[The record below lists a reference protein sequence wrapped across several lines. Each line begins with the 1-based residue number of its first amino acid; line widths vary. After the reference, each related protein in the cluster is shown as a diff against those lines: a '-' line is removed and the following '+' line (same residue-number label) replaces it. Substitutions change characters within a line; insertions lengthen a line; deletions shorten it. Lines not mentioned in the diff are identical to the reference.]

1 MDSKRLGIA
10 FIIILLFLVSCT
22 APPAPQFVV
31 DQRGVGTGGACAIL
45 DGSPGYEP
53 GPYPEHQFPRLKA
66 SNGNYITSDANYTLL
81 GELALFDL
89 VEMVS
94 SRPFWFDNACTAVDS
109 FTILRGINPDVK
121 LFGVWHS
128 YGFTNPLAFSTTC
141 HPTVRQMFTAY
152 DTANGGGGAW
162 YMEDDAGG
170 LILWPPPLDNQA
182 MLNWSIAQP
191 DANAGNNL
199 GLWWADYV
207 SGASFAGK
215 GWDGVIL
222 EAVPV
227 PHSLFGFYWDIDE
240 NGLTDFG
247 EVGKGRAYASAQ
259 QYAGWNTAFARIA
272 TNNPGLVVMTD
283 GGWEPNPT
291 GFDDPQVM
299 LAGVNIAQDF
309 SFPTNSAYLNTCANP
324 NSTCPT
330 APAGAAWW
338 AFHMR
343 QYVEWMD
350 GAATASDEAGASFV
364 LAVDYYDNISAK
376 TYSGATR
383 WGDYILSEEQYRRFV
398 LGSGLLENGYVQ
410 PHAGQYPSWCDECGV
425 IGHTTAKTLAATG
438 WLGCP
443 LDEATNST
451 GDTLRDMIGVDW
463 ADLGTD
469 TWTREFENGL
479 VVVNPTTIARSVSVG
494 AGWQRIMGWYD
505 TGHNNGQVV
514 SSGTVLLQPMDAIV
528 LVRMDDSTPTPTATS
543 TITPTATNTPTI
555 TPTPTSTRTP
565 TPTWTP
571 TPTRTHTPTWTPLA
585 TWTPTATSTATR
597 TPTALL
603 GATYTPTWTPTATP
617 TATATNTPTGTAT
630 WTPTTTPT
638 ATWTPTAT
646 GTRTAT
652 ATSIP
657 VAPTYWPVST
667 VTPTATKAPTVT
679 PIPTYTPRATWTPAP
694 TLSPPIRPP
703 WCQYIPYCDY
713 MTWCIHICNK
723 EIQQ

>member
-1 MDSKRLGIA
+1 M
-10 FIIILLFLVSCT
+10 
-22 APPAPQFVV
+22 
-31 DQRGVGTGGACAIL
+31 
-45 DGSPGYEP
+45 
-53 GPYPEHQFPRLKA
+53 
-66 SNGNYITSDANYTLL
+66 
-81 GELALFDL
+81 
-89 VEMVS
+89 
-94 SRPFWFDNACTAVDS
+94 
-109 FTILRGINPDVK
+109 
-121 LFGVWHS
+121 
-128 YGFTNPLAFSTTC
+128 
-141 HPTVRQMFTAY
+141 
-152 DTANGGGGAW
+152 
-162 YMEDDAGG
+162 
-170 LILWPPPLDNQA
+170 
-182 MLNWSIAQP
+182 
-191 DANAGNNL
+191 
-199 GLWWADYV
+199 

-222 EAVPV
+222 EAAPV
-227 PHSLFGFYWDIDE
+227 PHSLFGYLWDIDE

-272 TNNPGLVVMTD
+272 ANNPGLVVMTD

-309 SFPTNSAYLNTCANP
+309 SFPTNPTYLNTCANP
-324 NSTCPT
+324 NSVCPT

-597 TPTALL
+597 TPTALP

-617 TATATNTPTGTAT
+617 TATATNTPTGTAI
-630 WTPTTTPT
+630 WTATYTPT
-638 ATWTPTAT
+638 ATATRTPTPA
-646 GTRTAT
+646 RTPT

-657 VAPTYWPVST
+657 ISPTYWPIST
-667 VTPTATKAPTVT
+667 ITPTATKAPTAT

-694 TLSPPIRPP
+694 TLFPPIRPP

>member
-1 MDSKRLGIA
+1 MDSKRLGIV

-31 DQRGVGTGGACAIL
+31 DQRGVGSGGACAIL
-45 DGSPGYEP
+45 DGSPGFEP
-53 GPYPEHQFPRLKA
+53 GPYPQHQFPRLKA
-66 SNGNYITSDANYTLL
+66 SNGNYITSDANYSLL
-81 GELALFDL
+81 SDLALYDL

-152 DTANGGGGAW
+152 DTANGGGGSW
-162 YMEDDAGG
+162 YLEDDAGG
-170 LILWPPPLDNQA
+170 LILWPPPLDNQV
-182 MLNWSIAQP
+182 MLNWSTAQP

-207 SGASFAGK
+207 SGANFAGK

-227 PHSLFGFYWDIDE
+227 PHSLFGYLWDIDE

-272 TNNPGLVVMTD
+272 ANDPGLVVMTD

-309 SFPTNSAYLNTCANP
+309 SFPTNPTYLNTCANP
-324 NSTCPT
+324 NSVCPT

-350 GAATASDEAGASFV
+350 DAATASDEAGASFV
-364 LAVDYYDNISAK
+364 LAVDYYDNIAAK

-383 WGDYILSEEQYRRFV
+383 WGDYILSFEQYRRLT

-410 PHAGQYPSWCDECGV
+410 PHAGQYPAWCDECGV

-443 LDEATNST
+443 LGEATNST
-451 GDTLRDMIGVDW
+451 GDTLRDVIGVDW

-528 LVRMDDSTPTPTATS
+528 LVRMDASTPTPTPTATQTPTQTPTP
-543 TITPTATNTPTI
+543 TITQTPTPTRTPTAT
-555 TPTPTSTRTP
+555 
-565 TPTWTP
+565 WTP
-571 TPTRTHTPTWTPLA
+571 TATRTHTPTWTPLA
-585 TWTPTATSTATR
+585 TWTPTW
-597 TPTALL
+597 TPLA
-603 GATYTPTWTPTATP
+603 TWTPTAAPGITHTATWTSIPQP
-617 TATATNTPTGTAT
+617 TQTATNTPTGTAT

-667 VTPTATKAPTVT
+667 VTPTATKAPTAT